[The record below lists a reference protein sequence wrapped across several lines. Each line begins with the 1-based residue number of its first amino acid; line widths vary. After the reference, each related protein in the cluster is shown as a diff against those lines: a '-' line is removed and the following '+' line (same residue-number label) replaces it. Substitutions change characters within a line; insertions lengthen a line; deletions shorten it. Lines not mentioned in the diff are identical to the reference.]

1 MNFKQKLAY
10 IGLGGFLVSVGYIL
24 ATGGN
29 GVGALAQQTVIDE
42 IVCRELTVVDAE
54 GKPAVLLS
62 VNANGG
68 IVSVHGKDENG
79 IATLRINE
87 HGGVVSAYGKGRKG
101 SATLRIN
108 ERGGIVSV
116 HGKGREITRQI
127 P

>member
-1 MNFKQKLAY
+1 MNLKQKLAY

-24 ATGGN
+24 ATSSY

-42 IVCRELTVVDAE
+42 IVCRELKVVDAE
-54 GKPAVLLS
+54 GDPAILLS
-62 VNANGG
+62 VNAHGG

-101 SATLRIN
+101 IATLRIN
-108 ERGGIVSV
+108 EHGGIVSAY
-116 HGKGREITRQI
+116 GKGREIIGKI